1 MGTAARIAFKDISNY
16 IKENNIKVIGKNK
29 DVWFVTPSK
38 LDTKRQ
44 RFLNRQLGI
53 SEVNYFKNK
62 NNINLTPSK
71 S

>member
-53 SEVNYFKNK
+53 SKVNYFKN
-62 NNINLTPSK
+62 NINSTPSK